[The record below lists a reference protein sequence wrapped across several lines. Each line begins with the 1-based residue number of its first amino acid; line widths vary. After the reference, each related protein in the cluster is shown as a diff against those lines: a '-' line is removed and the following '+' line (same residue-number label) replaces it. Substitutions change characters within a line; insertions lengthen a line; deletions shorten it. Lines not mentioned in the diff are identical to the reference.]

1 MFVSKE
7 KFWVFCVFDSNMTYF
22 YVLCFFNFVRINKL
36 FFKFYMLMCH
46 G

>member
-22 YVLCFFNFVRINKL
+22 YVLCFLILLELINYFFNFI
-36 FFKFYMLMCH
+36 C
-46 G
+46 